1 MFSIPII
8 HYEIKDWKRN
18 KQRILDAL
26 PDESDYL
33 EPDGSHY
40 TDFFEER
47 EDKEE
52 SLPSYAETVIDIVKP
67 HLAEFTNK
75 RRVEFTDMWFQK
87 YDNGMQHGI
96 HNHGHSGWSC
106 VLYVEYDPKVHLP
119 TTFYSPFNNPWS
131 GRLQI
136 FEPPVREGD
145 LVIFPATVAHNAPE
159 NKSDKRRTIVSF
171 NIRGKVDKVK
181 YQLWDGDPMVYVKES
196 FAENTPKGAK
206 TGPGIGRVKDPYA
219 FKL

>member
-8 HYEIKDWKRN
+8 HYQVRDWTVN
-18 KQRILDAL
+18 KKRILDAL

-47 EDKEE
+47 DDKETE
-52 SLPSYAETVIDIVKP
+52 LPSYAETVIDIIKP
-67 HLAEFTNK
+67 HLADFTNK

-87 YDNGMQHGI
+87 YDNGMQHGM

-106 VLYVEYDPKVHLP
+106 VLYVEYDPQVHLP

-145 LVIFPATVAHNAPE
+145 LVIFPSTVAHNAPE

-196 FAENTPKGAK
+196 FAENTPKVAK
-206 TGPGIGRVKDPYA
+206 TKDPYA